1 MRPESVARRITDAV
15 VRRPWLWRLFRWRTQ
30 ALFDA
35 LAPSWETRLGPH
47 HLLALEQAVA
57 GLEPKAVLDVGTG
70 TGKAAIALAAW
81 FPQADVVGVDLSA
94 AMVDEARKH
103 VTERPRFE
111 VADAS
116 RLPFP
121 DGSFDLVVLMN
132 AIPFFDELA
141 RVTALGGGVV
151 NSYSRGDE
159 TPIYVSDERLQREL
173 GRRGFTDFASFTVPP
188 TTAYRARK
196 R

>member
-1 MRPESVARRITDAV
+1 VRPESVARRVTDAV
-15 VRRPWLWRLFRWRTQ
+15 VRRPWLWRVFRGRTQ
-30 ALFDA
+30 RLFDA
-35 LAPSWETRLGPH
+35 LAPSWDTRLGPH

-57 GLEPKAVLDVGTG
+57 GLEPKTILDVGTG

-81 FPQADVVGVDLSA
+81 YPNADVVGVDLSA
-94 AMVDEARKH
+94 AMVTEARKH
-103 VTERPRFE
+103 VSDRPRFE

-121 DGSFDLVVLMN
+121 NASFDLVVLMN

-141 RVTALGGGVV
+141 RVTAAGGAVV

-159 TPIYVSDERLQREL
+159 TPIYVSDDRLQREL
-173 GRRGFTDFASFTVPP
+173 ERRGFADFASFPAPP
-188 TTAYRARK
+188 ATAFRARK